1 MADENALP
9 RMKTAKQ
16 MYDAMLTEP
25 AKPSMAHT
33 TKAMSMADKM
43 FEAPKAKKMAKGGC
57 CRGDGI
63 AQRGKTKGRFV

>member
-1 MADENALP
+1 MAEEGTTP
-9 RMKTAKQ
+9 RMKTVKE

-33 TKAMSMADKM
+33 TKPMNMADKM
-43 FEAPKAKKMAKGGC
+43 FTGAKPQKMSKGGC